1 MTSTTLASRFLS
13 VATKPSADP
22 DWEWAAAQVQRAG
35 QFALAGDVIRLD
47 LREIDTNKLLP
58 AIEHGL
64 RLPHEPCWIEWSPKA
79 VFSTLEGNPD
89 AADQYGMLL
98 WRDDAGDICNRLV
111 ERRPM
116 RGFLPNDPDFRT
128 RDQRLIMLYPCDAV
142 SRPLRHCDARNKAS
156 LRSRGHAGLSE
167 AGRDLVLVR
176 LVAAAYRMTAKN
188 APLAIGEAEDF
199 SRLNKQRQRKGN
211 PPLLNARPVRWDFSR
226 IQRRAARTGV
236 ALTEEERQAADPIS
250 SGGISSSAKPEPSGG
265 HHTSVMPATILPL
278 MAVITTCADLC
289 AVALGITRGPAGK
302 VRPGRR
308 NGASAELPLRSGAM
322 SVGTARYLSRSGP
335 PMIAVRYSEAPGQA
349 A

>member
-35 QFALAGDVIRLD
+35 QFALAGDVIRLN
-47 LREIDTNKLLP
+47 LREIDTDKLLP

-142 SRPLRHCDARNKAS
+142 YRPSGIVMRATKPPSDPEDMLAFQKPAETWS
-156 LRSRGHAGLSE
+156 WFGLW
-167 AGRDLVLVR
+167 LL
-176 LVAAAYRMTAKN
+176 LIMTAKN

-211 PPLLNARPVRWDFSR
+211 PPLLDARPVRWDFSR
-226 IQRRAARTGV
+226 LERRAARTGM
-236 ALTEEERQAADPIS
+236 ALTEEERQAAVAHMVRGHIKFRKTGAFWWSPHFRNAGDHP
-250 SGGISSSAKPEPSGG
+250 PSDGR
-265 HHTSVMPATILPL
+265 
-278 MAVITTCADLC
+278 DYD
-289 AVALGITRGPAGK
+289 
-302 VRPGRR
+302 VR
-308 NGASAELPLRSGAM
+308 
-322 SVGTARYLSRSGP
+322 
-335 PMIAVRYSEAPGQA
+335 
-349 A
+349 